1 MTMNYLAEKRYFES
15 SRVTVEIEDVAT
27 IDPLSGSKLLIEAI
41 YGPDVFMI
49 IFLISFLGAFF
60 LTRDYDVGTMKNVV
74 SMGHERW
81 KIYLMKNIVLMI
93 GTLFFVVSFIIAPVL
108 FGSLYYGFGDLI
120 DQEMFINLTKTIA
133 ISLMYYMA
141 IAAIIALLSL
151 ISNNP
156 GVTTALTLG
165 IFFVWNT
172 GLSYLSGKHELFEN
186 IGRFSILHQFPTIGE
201 RVFNKESLLFLIE
214 LPIGTTIIV
223 IIFGM
228 LLFQRREIK

>member
-141 IAAIIALLSL
+141 IDRKSTRLNSSHVAISYAVFCLKKQPQPLLHLLSP
-151 ISNNP
+151 SSP
-156 GVTTALTLG
+156 
-165 IFFVWNT
+165 
-172 GLSYLSGKHELFEN
+172 
-186 IGRFSILHQFPTIGE
+186 
-201 RVFNKESLLFLIE
+201 
-214 LPIGTTIIV
+214 
-223 IIFGM
+223 
-228 LLFQRREIK
+228 

>member
-1 MTMNYLAEKRYFES
+1 MYNLFQAECYKLWRNRAFWLINIIIFILFLFVMTMNYLAEKRYFES

-27 IDPLSGSKLLIEAI
+27 I
-41 YGPDVFMI
+41 
-49 IFLISFLGAFF
+49 
-60 LTRDYDVGTMKNVV
+60 
-74 SMGHERW
+74 GHERW